1 MLLRFL
7 DEYFFFEKMCLFWCS
22 YLKMSFRI
30 LMLVVASSIENASR
44 ITGPLY
50 FIFFRALAVSLKFMS
65 PLPTGRCM
73 SGLFFWPSIMWT
85 SFIFFA
91 SLVMNSVCV

>member
-7 DEYFFFEKMCLFWCS
+7 DEYFFFEQMCLCWCS
-22 YLKMSFRI
+22 HLKMSFSI
-30 LMLVVASSIENASR
+30 LMLVVASSIVNASR

-50 FIFFRALAVSLKFMS
+50 LNFFRAVCVSLKFMS

-73 SGLFFWPSIMWT
+73 SGLFF
-85 SFIFFA
+85 
-91 SLVMNSVCV
+91 

>member
-1 MLLRFL
+1 MIGLV
-7 DEYFFFEKMCLFWCS
+7 EFWFMIS
-22 YLKMSFRI
+22 KLYLKMSFRI

-50 FIFFRALAVSLKFMS
+50 LSFFRAFCVSLKSMS

-73 SGLFFWPSIMWT
+73 SCLFF
-85 SFIFFA
+85 
-91 SLVMNSVCV
+91 

>member
-1 MLLRFL
+1 MFAFLR
-7 DEYFFFEKMCLFWCS
+7 

-30 LMLVVASSIENASR
+30 FMLFVASSIENASR

-50 FIFFRALAVSLKFMS
+50 LSFFRALCVSLKFMS

-73 SGLFFWPSIMWT
+73 SCLFFWPSMTWT